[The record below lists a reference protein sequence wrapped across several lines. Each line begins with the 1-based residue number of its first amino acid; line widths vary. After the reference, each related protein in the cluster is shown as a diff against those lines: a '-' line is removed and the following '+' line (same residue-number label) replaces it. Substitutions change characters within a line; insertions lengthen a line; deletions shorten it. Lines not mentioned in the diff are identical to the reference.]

1 MSEDE
6 KRLRLNYRV
15 VRNRWIKAQALCL
28 IIALTVM
35 LLSAVFAMIFN
46 KTYYVGYTER
56 SEVDYGVHL
65 KENDFYKDSF
75 LGKDYA
81 YIAALIDKVEASFD
95 YEVVM
100 DSDAPID
107 FTYTYRVDSVVEIKD
122 IATSKVLYAP
132 VYNEVA
138 EVSKTASGKGV
149 LVEATALVDYDRY
162 NAVAKEFIDKYKL
175 KNVKA
180 SVILQMVVDV
190 TGKSDS
196 FYAEENVDS
205 YVSSISIP
213 LNADTLEITI
223 TSATPPEGQK
233 ILSYT
238 TKNISDVFKVI
249 AIVFACVAGVM
260 AIVLWLFAYLSRN
273 IDVTYDIKV
282 AKLLRNYK
290 SFIQRIKSVIDTS
303 EYQVVL
309 VDTFD
314 EMLDIRDTLQSPI
327 LMQENED
334 KTCSRFYIPTATRFL
349 YLFEIKVEDYDDIY
363 NAKEATPEVAESP
376 APTEA
381 EPAPDV
387 IEESTEATA
396 AYVVE
401 EPAPE
406 VVDEIAEE
414 PVEEIVDEIAEEPV
428 EDNVDEVVE
437 EPAEEAVDEVV
448 EEPAR
453 ENVDEIAEEPAPE
466 VVDEIAEEP
475 APEVV
480 DEVVEEPAEE
490 VREDAELA
498 VMACAEAD
506 DVITEDVEVIAEDVE
521 VIAEDAEVIAEDVE
535 VIAED
540 VEVIAEDVEVITEDV
555 EVIAEDVEVAPPA
568 PQTVVHNT
576 TEPSVEL
583 PEDRNKDA
591 LVHPTKFCTPRVE
604 DEPSDADANS

>member
-46 KTYYVGYTER
+46 KTYYVGYTEH

-162 NAVAKEFIDKYKL
+162 NTVAKEFIDKYKL

-290 SFIQRIKSVIDTS
+290 SFIQRIRSAIDTS

-334 KTCSRFYIPTATRFL
+334 KTCSRFFIPTATRFL

-387 IEESTEATA
+387 IEEVTEATA

-401 EPAPE
+401 EPAP
-406 VVDEIAEE
+406 
-414 PVEEIVDEIAEEPV
+414 
-428 EDNVDEVVE
+428 VVE
-437 EPAEEAVDEVV
+437 EPAE
-448 EEPAR
+448 

-466 VVDEIAEEP
+466 VEESVEEVVDEIAEEP
-475 APEVV
+475 VEENG
-480 DEVVEEPAEE
+480 DEVVEEPAPE

-506 DVITEDVEVIAEDVE
+506 DVITEDVEVV
-521 VIAEDAEVIAEDVE
+521 
-535 VIAED
+535 
-540 VEVIAEDVEVITEDV
+540 
-555 EVIAEDVEVAPPA
+555 PPA
-568 PQTVVHNT
+568 PKTVVHNT

-583 PEDRNKDA
+583 PEDRNKDV

>member
-334 KTCSRFYIPTATRFL
+334 KTCSRFFIPTATRFL

-401 EPAPE
+401 EPVEEIEEPAEE
-406 VVDEIAEE
+406 VVDEVAEE
-414 PVEEIVDEIAEEPV
+414 PAEE
-428 EDNVDEVVE
+428 NVDEVVE
-437 EPAEEAVDEVV
+437 QPAEEAVDEVV
-448 EEPAR
+448 EQPA
-453 ENVDEIAEEPAPE
+453 EEAADEIAEEPA
-466 VVDEIAEEP
+466 EE
-475 APEVV
+475 
-480 DEVVEEPAEE
+480 VEEPVEE

-521 VIAEDAEVIAEDVE
+521 VI
-535 VIAED
+535 
-540 VEVIAEDVEVITEDV
+540 TEDV
-555 EVIAEDVEVAPPA
+555 EVIAENVEVAPPA

>member
-180 SVILQMVVDV
+180 SVTLQMVVDV

-205 YVSSISIP
+205 YISSISIP

-290 SFIQRIKSVIDTS
+290 SFIQRIRSVIDTS

-334 KTCSRFYIPTATRFL
+334 KTCSRFFIPTATRFL
-349 YLFEIKVEDYDDIY
+349 YLYEIKVEDYDDIY
-363 NAKEATPEVAESP
+363 STKEAAPEVAKSP

-381 EPAPDV
+381 EPVPDV
-387 IEESTEATA
+387 IEEVTEATA

-401 EPAPE
+401 EPVE
-406 VVDEIAEE
+406 VVEEPVEVVEE
-414 PVEEIVDEIAEEPV
+414 PVEEVEEPV
-428 EDNVDEVVE
+428 EENVDEV
-437 EPAEEAVDEVV
+437 
-448 EEPAR
+448 
-453 ENVDEIAEEPAPE
+453 IEEPAPE

-475 APEVV
+475 AEEVV
-480 DEVVEEPAEE
+480 DEVAEEPVEE

-506 DVITEDVEVIAEDVE
+506 DVVTEDVEAVAEDVEVVTEDVEVV
-521 VIAEDAEVIAEDVE
+521 
-535 VIAED
+535 
-540 VEVIAEDVEVITEDV
+540 T
-555 EVIAEDVEVAPPA
+555 EDVEVAPPA

-591 LVHPTKFCTPRVE
+591 LEHPTEFCTPRVE
-604 DEPSDADANS
+604 NEPSDADAN

>member
-180 SVILQMVVDV
+180 SVTLQMVVDV

-205 YVSSISIP
+205 YISSISIP

-290 SFIQRIKSVIDTS
+290 SFIQRIRSVIDTS

-334 KTCSRFYIPTATRFL
+334 KTCSRFFIPTTTRFL
-349 YLFEIKVEDYDDIY
+349 YLYEIKVEDYDDIY
-363 NAKEATPEVAESP
+363 SAKEAAPEVAESP
-376 APTEA
+376 APTVA

-387 IEESTEATA
+387 TEEFPEATA

-401 EPAPE
+401 EPVEE
-406 VVDEIAEE
+406 VEEPVEENVDEIAEE
-414 PVEEIVDEIAEEPV
+414 PVEE
-428 EDNVDEVVE
+428 NVDEVVE
-437 EPAEEAVDEVV
+437 EPAEEVVDEVAEEPVEEVVDEVV
-448 EEPAR
+448 EEPA
-453 ENVDEIAEEPAPE
+453 EEVVDEVAEEPAEEVVDEVAEEPAEEVVDEVAEEPVEEVVDEVAEEPTEE
-466 VVDEIAEEP
+466 VVDEIA
-475 APEVV
+475 
-480 DEVVEEPAEE
+480 EEPAEE

-506 DVITEDVEVIAEDVE
+506 DVVTEDVEVV
-521 VIAEDAEVIAEDVE
+521 
-535 VIAED
+535 
-540 VEVIAEDVEVITEDV
+540 
-555 EVIAEDVEVAPPA
+555 AEDVEVAPPA
-568 PQTVVHNT
+568 PQTVLHNT

-591 LVHPTKFCTPRVE
+591 LELPTEFCTPRVE

>member
-75 LGKDYA
+75 LGNDYA

-334 KTCSRFYIPTATRFL
+334 KTCSRFFIPTTTRFL

-376 APTEA
+376 APTKA

-401 EPAPE
+401 EPVEEIVDEVVEEPAEENVDEVVEQPAEENVDEVVEEPVEEVVDEIAEKPAEEVVDEVVEEPAEE

-414 PVEEIVDEIAEEPV
+414 PVEE
-428 EDNVDEVVE
+428 N
-437 EPAEEAVDEVV
+437 
-448 EEPAR
+448 
-453 ENVDEIAEEPAPE
+453 
-466 VVDEIAEEP
+466 
-475 APEVV
+475 V

-521 VIAEDAEVIAEDVE
+521 A
-535 VIAED
+535 
-540 VEVIAEDVEVITEDV
+540 IT
-555 EVIAEDVEVAPPA
+555 EDVEVAPPA

-591 LVHPTKFCTPRVE
+591 LVHPTEFCTPRVE